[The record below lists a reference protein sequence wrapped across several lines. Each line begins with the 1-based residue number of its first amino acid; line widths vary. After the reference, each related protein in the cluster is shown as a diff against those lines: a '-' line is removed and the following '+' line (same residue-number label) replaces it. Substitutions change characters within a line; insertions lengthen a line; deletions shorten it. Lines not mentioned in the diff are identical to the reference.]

1 MHVRSSF
8 SQVEFI
14 VMGGTFMSVP
24 EDYLNELIAQL
35 HNPLFGFTATS
46 IDEAVRYNLPS
57 YIWM

>member
-1 MHVRSSF
+1 
-8 SQVEFI
+8 
-14 VMGGTFMSVP
+14 MGGTFMSVP

-46 IDEAVRYNLPS
+46 IDEAVRYNLPR